1 MVNASPRLPRAPL
14 RTLEAVHLHLIVCGA
29 YGLVT
34 SAAGGHP
41 SEGIHAGL
49 GILLGPTLVK
59 VGRGVNAGMSRRTSA
74 NMISQIPVPG
84 CYWLSFVE
92 QGNLILNLLHL
103 LFPTPPVLGKVCS
116 YLVFP
121 SVLLLLEQGMFPSA
135 ASTKLFNIL
144 TLLQI
149 AL

>member
-1 MVNASPRLPRAPL
+1 MNASPRLPRAPL

-34 SAAGGHP
+34 SAAEGHP

-74 NMISQIPVPG
+74 NTEHARNDQPD
-84 CYWLSFVE
+84 
-92 QGNLILNLLHL
+92 
-103 LFPTPPVLGKVCS
+103 
-116 YLVFP
+116 P
-121 SVLLLLEQGMFPSA
+121 SSRLLLA
-135 ASTKLFNIL
+135 KLWNRE
-144 TLLQI
+144 T
-149 AL
+149 